1 MAAVRW
7 VTLKQP
13 VQTRR
18 HLLLAAMTV
27 VAMIVAEMIVIAV
40 AMIVVAMI
48 VVAVAMIVVAMI
60 VEDSKTASRRF
71 S

>member
-27 VAMIVAEMIVIAV
+27 VAMIV
-40 AMIVVAMI
+40 
-48 VVAVAMIVVAMI
+48 VAMI